1 MGAPMDE
8 SEKVI
13 DEQRQSPNG
22 NLTGLSAQLNKLP
35 PWAMN
40 LVLTLMGLA
49 VLVQMMPE
57 GLPPPVVAAANK
69 LVAIG
74 VLLGI
79 ASPGVRK

>member
-1 MGAPMDE
+1 MADE
-8 SEKVI
+8 LKE
-13 DEQRQSPNG
+13 SPNG

-40 LVLTLMGLA
+40 A
-49 VLVQMMPE
+49 VMCAVGVAALVQMMPE
-57 GLPPPVVAAANK
+57 GLPPVA
-69 LVAIG
+69 VAIASKVMAVA

>member
-1 MGAPMDE
+1 MSDE
-8 SEKVI
+8 TKE
-13 DEQRQSPNG
+13 SPNG

-40 LVLTLMGLA
+40 LVLVAMA
-49 VLVQMMPE
+49 AASVVQMMPE
-57 GLPPPVVAAANK
+57 GLPPVVVSIATKVLA
-69 LVAIG
+69 LG